1 MKPSELKNHKKKVVL
16 TDEQKQKIN
25 EELIQ
30 SQGILRDYDINEL
43 LYPLSPTLLD
53 TLGRMK
59 EYAQSTL

>member
-1 MKPSELKNHKKKVVL
+1 MKPSELKNKKKRQL
-16 TDEQKQKIN
+16 TDEEKMKIN
-25 EELIQ
+25 KELIQ

-53 TLGRMK
+53 TLGRMR